1 VKKLLLLLMLVLP
14 STAFSEVI
22 TSVYCF
28 RSQEGKNI
36 NFEFR
41 TYFDSATKWSGAGV
55 KYSKSKEAIGLV
67 HRDTEQEEL
76 VYGRP
81 YQYTTTW
88 IEVTDGA
95 LAGEYQMVTQGG
107 RVDSMTYTNYKSEK
121 KYSFEH
127 DFNMDVSPETTCQW

>member
-1 VKKLLLLLMLVLP
+1 MLLFVLP
-14 STAFSEVI
+14 LTAHSEVA
-22 TSVYCF
+22 TEVFCF

-41 TYFDSATKWSGAGV
+41 TYFDSVAKWSGAGV
-55 KYSKSKEAIGLV
+55 KYSKSKQAIGLV
-67 HRDTEQEEL
+67 HRNTEQEEL

-88 IEVTDGA
+88 VEVVDGA
-95 LAGEYQMVTQGG
+95 LMGEYQMVTQGG

-121 KYSFEH
+121 KYSFRH
-127 DFNMDVSPETTCQW
+127 DFNMDASPETACQW